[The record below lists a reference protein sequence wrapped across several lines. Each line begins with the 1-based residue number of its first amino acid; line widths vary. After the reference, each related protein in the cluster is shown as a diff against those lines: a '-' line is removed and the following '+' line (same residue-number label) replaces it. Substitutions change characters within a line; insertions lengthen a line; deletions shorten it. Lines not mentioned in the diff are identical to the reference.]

1 MDKAKQLQLRS
12 EASQLKPLLNVGK
25 KGLDDSVIDE
35 IKKQLKARRL
45 IKIKVLRSAEEEM
58 DVKAIGEELSRLT
71 SSELIDV
78 RGRAV
83 VLYR

>member
-1 MDKAKQLQLRS
+1 MEKTKQLQLKS

-25 KGLDDSVIDE
+25 NGLDDSVIDE
-35 IKKQLKARRL
+35 IKKQLKVHRL
-45 IKIKVLRSAEEEM
+45 IKIKILRSAEEDM
-58 DVKAIGEELSRLT
+58 DIKALGGELSRLT

-78 RGRAV
+78 RGRVV

>member
-45 IKIKVLRSAEEEM
+45 IKIKVLRSAEEGM
-58 DVKAIGEELSRLT
+58 DVKAVGEELSRLT

-83 VLYR
+83 ILYK